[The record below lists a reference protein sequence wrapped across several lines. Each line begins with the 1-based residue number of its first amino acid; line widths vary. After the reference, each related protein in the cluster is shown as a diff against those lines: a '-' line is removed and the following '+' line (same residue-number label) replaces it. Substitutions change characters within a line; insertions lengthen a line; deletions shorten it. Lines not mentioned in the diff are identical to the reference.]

1 MAGVSDT
8 SLEAERVLVEVYRRL
23 SPREK
28 WLQLGRMYEDARALH
43 AAGMRLR
50 NPSVTSREITE
61 AWIRTNLGIELPVP
75 VRDNPQDAPMANL
88 RDFSEVAR
96 ILDQLAI
103 PYALGGSMACSVYG
117 MSRQTNDAD
126 IMAEPFSGKEEQL
139 IAALGPDY
147 YVSPAAMKDAIRKR
161 SSFNLINTSTGFKV
175 DVFIRPDG
183 LFEQSAMAR
192 RVLLDVS
199 TVPDQKICVFS
210 AEDVVLFKLQWY
222 RLGNETSEQQWK
234 DVLAMLKTQQ
244 PHLDQAYLARW
255 AALLGVDDLL
265 ERACCE
271 VEGVSS

>member
-8 SLEAERVLVEVYRRL
+8 SPEADRVLVEVYRRM

-50 NPSVTSREITE
+50 NPAVTSREITE

-75 VRDNPQDAPMANL
+75 VRECPQGTPMANL

-96 ILDQLAI
+96 IFDQLVI

-126 IMAEPFSGKEEQL
+126 IMAEPFPGKESQL

-147 YVSPAAMKDAIRKR
+147 YASAAAIEDAIRRR

-175 DVFIRPDG
+175 DVFIRPDR
-183 LFEQSAMAR
+183 LYEQSAMAR
-192 RVLLDVS
+192 RVFLDVS
-199 TVPDQKICVFS
+199 TVPDQKISVLA

-222 RLGNETSEQQWK
+222 HLGNQTSEQQWK
-234 DVLAMLKTQQ
+234 DILAMLKTQQ
-244 PHLDQAYLARW
+244 PHLDQTYLSRW

-265 ERACCE
+265 ERARRE
-271 VEGVSS
+271 AEGVSS